1 MSETP
6 EYRIRSNA
14 PFALDR
20 PFDKALTVAAWVAA
34 TYRAGPPT

>member
-14 PFALDR
+14 LFALDH